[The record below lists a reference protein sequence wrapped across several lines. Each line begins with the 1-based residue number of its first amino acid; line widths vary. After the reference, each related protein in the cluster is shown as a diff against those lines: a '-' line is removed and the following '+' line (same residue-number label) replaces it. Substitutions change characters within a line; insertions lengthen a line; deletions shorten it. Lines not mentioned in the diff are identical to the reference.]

1 LRRLLAI
8 CCGAALVVLLGCQQT
23 TPTGT
28 PLSLST
34 QTGQQAQA
42 QTGETMSPEQEQ
54 LLNKLEEKLDEL
66 EKHGMSLEDALE
78 RMQEEERAAAGPPNL
93 VKDLWP
99 AQRVLNDA
107 INAARSE
114 KAAETTAALDRLVTL
129 SAAIT
134 GDLPASRIM
143 VRCERA
149 LAYLSQNALDEAGIE
164 MAMAYRVADLTK
176 FATLVPEGTIAL
188 IQNSA
193 RSQISAGRPREAA
206 EVVLTVLQ
214 KCSGHGSLAR
224 MQRVDDAITGAY
236 VGVDRGAWPVVE
248 AELGQADAELRD
260 LAEAIRPERWDL
272 TTGALS
278 DAADTDEEAAATDD
292 GTAETTDET
301 PASTGGATESAAP
314 ETFDDQ
320 GEATETE
327 EAAPAADEGGDA
339 MSTTPASPEA
349 PAAEA
354 GSARPRTGRRSR

>member
-1 LRRLLAI
+1 MRRLLAI

-28 PLSLST
+28 PLSLNT

-42 QTGETMSPEQEQ
+42 QTGESMSPEQEQ

-78 RMQEEERAAAGPPNL
+78 RLQEEERAAAGPPSL

-99 AQRVLNDA
+99 AQRVLDDA

-114 KAAETTAALDRLVTL
+114 KAAETTAALDRLVAL
-129 SAAIT
+129 SAAINN
-134 GDLPASRIM
+134 DLPASQIM

-149 LAYLSQNALDEAGIE
+149 MAYLSQNALDEAGIE

-214 KCSGHGSLAR
+214 KCSDHGSLAR
-224 MQRVDDAITGAY
+224 MERIDDAIAGAY
-236 VGVDRGAWPVVE
+236 VGVERGAWPVVE

-260 LAEAIRPERWDL
+260 LAETIRPERWDL
-272 TTGALS
+272 TSASLS
-278 DAADTDEEAAATDD
+278 DAAATADEAASTDDAAAETDEAAAP
-292 GTAETTDET
+292 AE
-301 PASTGGATESAAP
+301 GATAP
-314 ETFDDQ
+314 EGAADQ
-320 GEATETE
+320 GEAMETE
-327 EAAPAADEGGDA
+327 DAAPAADEEGDA
-339 MSTTPASPEA
+339 MSTEPASPQA
-349 PAAEA
+349 PATEA